1 MRFLRECPLP
11 MGQLLVGSGAL
22 HLQGWPYLV
31 GRRAVAAGSQALGI
45 GDGQSR
51 YAENTLC
58 HRPNGAGS
66 QRLDQT
72 IRPLREVK

>member
-1 MRFLRECPLP
+1 MRFSRECPLP
-11 MGQLLVGSGAL
+11 MGQLLVGLAVL
-22 HLQGWPYLV
+22 RLQGWPYLV
-31 GRRAVAAGSQALGI
+31 GRRAVAAGSRALGI

-66 QRLDQT
+66 QRLDQA
-72 IRPLREVK
+72 IQRLREVR

>member
-11 MGQLLVGSGAL
+11 MGQLLVESGAPR
-22 HLQGWPYLV
+22 LQGWPYLV
-31 GRRAVAAGSQALGI
+31 GRRAVAEGSRALGI

-58 HRPNGAGS
+58 HRPNGADS
-66 QRLDQT
+66 QRLDQA
-72 IRPLREVK
+72 IQRLREVR

>member
-11 MGQLLVGSGAL
+11 MGQLLGGSGAPR
-22 HLQGWPYLV
+22 LQGWPYLV
-31 GRRAVAAGSQALGI
+31 GRRAVAAGSRALGI

-58 HRPNGAGS
+58 HRPNGADL
-66 QRLDQT
+66 QTLDRT